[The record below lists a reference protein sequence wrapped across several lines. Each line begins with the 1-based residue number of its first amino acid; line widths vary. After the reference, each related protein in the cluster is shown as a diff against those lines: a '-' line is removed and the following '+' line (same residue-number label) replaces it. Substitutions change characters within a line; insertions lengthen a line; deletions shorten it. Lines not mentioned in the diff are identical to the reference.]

1 MSEQVQNILMI
12 MYLCKTLNENQLNQD
27 KRIIFQNRYK
37 NNYRLIIQNITHL
50 ELKLKKLKILIMSY
64 KMFQLDLIIF

>member
-12 MYLCKTLNENQLNQD
+12 MYLCKTLNESQLNQD